1 MTCLICGIFHPL
13 GTFFFSVRPS
23 TFLVIF
29 YIKYT
34 CVNSLKN
41 LRQQNVVILI
51 KAFDG
56 LSLSLEVS
64 QLVQDVT

>member
-1 MTCLICGIFHPL
+1 MFNLWHFSPTRY
-13 GTFFFSVRPS
+13 FFFSVRPS

-64 QLVQDVT
+64 QLVQDVR

>member
-1 MTCLICGIFHPL
+1 MFNLWHFSPTRYF
-13 GTFFFSVRPS
+13 FFFSVRPS

-64 QLVQDVT
+64 QLVQDVR